1 MDKPHESGA
10 ARRMLRVV
18 SVMLTAALC
27 GVVAACG
34 GSPEP
39 DAKPQVVRLGALVPL
54 TGDNAPTGKRL
65 LEAYQIAIQD
75 ANEAGGV
82 LGRQVELVV
91 GDDACDPGT
100 AVVKANEMIG
110 RDITVSVG
118 GGCSVAAVPTLKV
131 FHTAGIPMIIPAA
144 NSTDLL
150 VPGYNSVFLLSGT
163 TTVEASHAVAAM
175 ESMGRK
181 RLLVIDDGTSFPET
195 IADAAVTDMRDNGGK
210 LSLVGQMTISQ
221 GANSYPRVVD
231 TVEETNA
238 DLVFFTGY
246 YPEAARVI
254 RDLRDSGFQGA
265 IMLSDAGTDPTLF
278 DQLTPKQEQGV
289 YGITLPLAQF
299 EPRATQWAAKY
310 RASYGHEP
318 GPFTMQAYDAVRLS
332 LNAIQ
337 RAGTVDRE
345 AVRQAIAGTTP
356 ADIELLSGPARFQAN
371 GTQPNPTFVLLQ
383 IKNGEFALVREVS

>member
-1 MDKPHESGA
+1 MDKLHESGA
-10 ARRMLRVV
+10 LCKVRRMV
-18 SVMLTAALC
+18 SLVLAVGLC
-27 GVVAACG
+27 GVAAACG
-34 GSPEP
+34 DDPKPAET
-39 DAKPQVVRLGALVPL
+39 PQVVRLGALVPL

-65 LEAYQIAIQD
+65 LEAYQIAVQD

-82 LGRQVELVV
+82 LGRKVELVV

-150 VPGYNSVFLLSGT
+150 VPGYDSVFLLSGT
-163 TTVEASHAVAAM
+163 TTVEAAHAVDAM
-175 ESMGRK
+175 EALGRK
-181 RLLVIDDGTSFPET
+181 RVLVIDDGTSFPET
-195 IADAAVTDMRDNGGK
+195 IADAAVADLTKSGGP
-210 LSLVGQMTISQ
+210 LGLAGQMTVSQ
-221 GANSYPRVVD
+221 GATSYPRVVD
-231 TVEETNA
+231 TVREKKA

-246 YPEAARVI
+246 YPEAARMI

-278 DQLTPKQEQGV
+278 DQLTPAQEQGV

-299 EPRATQWAAKY
+299 EPKAKDWAAKY

-337 RAGTVDRE
+337 RAGTVDRQ
-345 AVRQAIAGTTP
+345 AVRQAIAATKPG
-356 ADIELLSGPARFQAN
+356 DIELLSGPAEFKPD
-371 GTQPNPTFVLLQ
+371 GTQPNPTFILLQ
-383 IKNGEFALVREVS
+383 IKNGEFVLVREVS

>member
-1 MDKPHESGA
+1 
-10 ARRMLRVV
+10 MLRRLRLMV
-18 SVMLTAALC
+18 SVVLAVALC
-27 GVVAACG
+27 GAAAACT
-34 GSPEP
+34 
-39 DAKPQVVRLGALVPL
+39 DAEEADKPPQVVRLGALVPL

-82 LGRQVELVV
+82 LGRKVELVV

-100 AVVKANEMIG
+100 AVVKANEMLD

-118 GGCSVAAVPTLKV
+118 GGCSVAAVPVLKV

-163 TTVEASHAVAAM
+163 TTVEAAHAVDAM
-175 ESMGRK
+175 EALGRK
-181 RLLVIDDGTSFPET
+181 RLLVIDDGTSFPQT
-195 IADAAVTDMRDNGGK
+195 IAHAAVTDVNKGGP
-210 LSLVGQMTISQ
+210 LALAGQMTVTQ
-221 GANSYPRVVD
+221 GATSFPRVVD
-231 TVEETNA
+231 TVREKDV

-246 YPEAARVI
+246 YPEAARMI
-254 RDLRDSGFQGA
+254 RDLRDSGFQGT

-278 DQLTPKQEQGV
+278 DQLTPAQEQGV

-299 EPRATQWAAKY
+299 EPKAKDWSAKY
-310 RASYGHEP
+310 QASYGHQP

-345 AVRQAIAGTTP
+345 AVRQAIAATKPG
-356 ADIELLSGPARFQAN
+356 DIELLSGPAEFKPD
-371 GTQPNPTFVLLQ
+371 GTQPNPTFILLQ